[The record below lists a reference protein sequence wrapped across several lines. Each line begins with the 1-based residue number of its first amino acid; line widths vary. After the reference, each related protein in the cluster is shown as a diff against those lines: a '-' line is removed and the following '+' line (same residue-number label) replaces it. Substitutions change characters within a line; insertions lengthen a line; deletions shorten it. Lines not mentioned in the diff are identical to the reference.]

1 MILKTGS
8 ESWANFFDTTFSS
21 LLRNRVEN
29 RLISD
34 THTLKGVGGVECWNC
49 LGNSP
54 KLAGE
59 MLENR
64 EILIS
69 QMILRTLKICSP
81 EIFISNNLLQIKK
94 NLVRKKRFFLL
105 LPAQFTYLVVEKSIC
120 LSSLS
125 HIPKFLVFKN
135 WGNARQIAILL
146 KIKFRLFSSFCE
158 LSQFAILEYFSKIL
172 RFHSSEF

>member
-81 EIFISNNLLQIKK
+81 EIFIFISNNLLQIKK
-94 NLVRKKRFFLL
+94 NLVRKKSFFFAIASTVYL
-105 LPAQFTYLVVEKSIC
+105 FTVC
-120 LSSLS
+120 N
-125 HIPKFLVFKN
+125 VFSCENWSKIYKN
-135 WGNARQIAILL
+135 PWWFSCQSKYMKL
-146 KIKFRLFSSFCE
+146 KWRLF
-158 LSQFAILEYFSKIL
+158 
-172 RFHSSEF
+172 R